1 MNPFPIDA
9 YAYAN
14 RLRWAHPAEK
24 MLFAA
29 VVVSICLVSGS
40 PLVCLLALLL
50 VTLEVTVLAG
60 IPLSAFWYFVRL
72 PIGFIAIGVS
82 TIAFTGVPD
91 GGRGRCWPSR
101 WGRGGWASP
110 RPA

>member
-24 MLFAA
+24 MVFAGVTVA
-29 VVVSICLVSGS
+29 ICLVSGS

-50 VTLEVTVLAG
+50 AALEVTVLAG
-60 IPLSAFWYFVRL
+60 ISLCAFWYFIRL
-72 PIGFIAIGVS
+72 PIGFIFIGVM
-82 TIAFTGVPD
+82 TMAVIGVPPE
-91 GGRGRCWPSR
+91 GQGALLAFPVGPW
-101 WGRGGWASP
+101 
-110 RPA
+110 